1 MLAEA
6 FIADLWAPMNLVT
19 RTPVSRCSVFAG
31 QALQESADKR
41 SDLDEERIKT
51 LLATLKQIEDTT
63 TDIVA
68 GMAARRARINED
80 DE

>member
-6 FIADLWAPMNLVT
+6 FIKRSLGTDELGDTYTREQVLELV
-19 RTPVSRCSVFAG
+19 G